1 MTGAVSVEASTVSI
15 LEAGPGASPRA
26 ALHGLRVVPIPF
38 RVAKPVLVR
47 EHYLHSMPGG
57 TRLAFGILRDG
68 RLMGALTLG
77 AGPKLAYRL
86 VDGAEPYDCATL
98 SRFWLSDDLPSNAES
113 RVLGI
118 VLRALRRNTNIKFI
132 VAYADPSRGHI
143 GTIYQ
148 ATGWLYTGLS
158 SAMSLYDLGDGKL
171 HHSRSLGHTFGSHSV
186 RHFEAQGVHIK
197 LVRQAAKHRYVY
209 LLDPTC
215 RERLTVPVLPYPK
228 RSVR

>member
-1 MTGAVSVEASTVSI
+1 MTGAASVGVSTASV

-26 ALHGLRVVPIPF
+26 ALHDLRVVPIPF
-38 RVAKPVLVR
+38 RVAKPLLVR

-57 TRLAFGILRDG
+57 TRLAFGVLHDG

-86 VDGAEPYDCATL
+86 VDGAGPADCATL
-98 SRFWLSDDLPSNAES
+98 SRFWLSDALPSNAES
-113 RVLGI
+113 RVLGV
-118 VLRALRRNTNIKFI
+118 VLRALRRNTAIRF
-132 VAYADPSRGHI
+132 VVSYADPSRGHI

-158 SAMSLYDLGDGKL
+158 SAMSLYDIGDGKL
-171 HHSRSLGHTFGSHSV
+171 HHSRSLGHAFGSHSV
-186 RHFEAQGVHIK
+186 RHFEAHRVPVR

-209 LLDPTC
+209 PLDPTC
-215 RERLTVPVLPYPK
+215 RDHLTAPILPYPK
-228 RSVR
+228 KAEL